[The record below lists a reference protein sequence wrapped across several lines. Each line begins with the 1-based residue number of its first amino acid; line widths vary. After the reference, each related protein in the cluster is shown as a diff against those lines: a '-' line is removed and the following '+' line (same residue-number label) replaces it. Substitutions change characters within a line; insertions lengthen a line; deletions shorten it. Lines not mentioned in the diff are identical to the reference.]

1 MIHPSF
7 DTDKARRRHTARI
20 PHWMI
25 LSLVFCGVLSGCVF
39 SPRKNDLDS
48 GNGNGN
54 GNGNGAALGFSHQC
68 SGFSYGA
75 SQLGPSDI
83 IEVRV
88 FRHEDLSGPFR
99 VAADGTIMFPLIGQI
114 TIGGKTANEVALLI
128 GANLESE
135 GYLRGPHVTV
145 TVQEFNSKKVYVLG
159 EVQKPSTFPYE
170 DGMAVIQAITLAGGF
185 TETAAPN
192 STTITRIV
200 EGEEQ
205 KITVPVEEIAMGKR
219 SNFCLAPGDHI
230 FVPRSFF

>member
-1 MIHPSF
+1 M
-7 DTDKARRRHTARI
+7 TARVS
-20 PHWMI
+20 HWI
-25 LSLVFCGVLSGCVF
+25 LLSLVFGGILSGCVF
-39 SPRKNDLDS
+39 HQGNNGPDL
-48 GNGNGN
+48 GNGNGVQVDPVR
-54 GNGNGAALGFSHQC
+54 GQPRQC

-75 SQLGPSDI
+75 SQLGPSDM

-99 VAADGTIMFPLIGQI
+99 VAADGTIMFPLTGQI
-114 TIGGKTANEVALLI
+114 TIGGKTANEVAFLI
-128 GANLESE
+128 AEQLETE
-135 GYLRGPHVTV
+135 GYLRAPQVTV
-145 TVQEFNSKKVYVLG
+145 TVQEFNSKKIYVLG
-159 EVQKPSTFPYE
+159 EVQKPGTFPYE

-192 STTITRIV
+192 STTITRIE

-219 SNFCLAPGDHI
+219 SNFCLAPGDRI